1 MSNLNILT
9 VLELSATIFG
19 LIQGILIWLNKKEN
33 WVFYLLNI
41 SSLIIFSFANRLYG
55 DVIENFLYFVL
66 GIIGTTVWYSKKTNK
81 LSTKYCTNKERIQY
95 TILLIAVSAACYI
108 WLISTD
114 DPMPLLDAITT
125 GMGITATYMMAVRKV
140 EAWIIWFIDDI
151 LMAIIY
157 FSLPDQAIYLG
168 ALNIVWIVLAALS
181 YINWDKETKK
191 NIQKEHEGTK
201 NENIKRA

>member
-1 MSNLNILT
+1 
-9 VLELSATIFG
+9 
-19 LIQGILIWLNKKEN
+19 
-33 WVFYLLNI
+33 
-41 SSLIIFSFANRLYG
+41 
-55 DVIENFLYFVL
+55 
-66 GIIGTTVWYSKKTNK
+66 
-81 LSTKYCTNKERIQY
+81 
-95 TILLIAVSAACYI
+95 
-108 WLISTD
+108 
-114 DPMPLLDAITT
+114 MPLLDALTT

-168 ALNIVWIVLAALS
+168 VLNIVWIILAALS
-181 YINWDKETKK
+181 YINWDKEAKK